1 MTETQR
7 MSSFY
12 DLYIHMCKQRYPNGN
27 NVKDSFLPC

>member
-1 MTETQR
+1 

-12 DLYIHMCKQRYPNGN
+12 DLYIHMCKQRYSNGK